1 VDFAFH
7 SLIPKT
13 EINESVASQF
23 DVILVE
29 RIIEALIEVLQ
40 VKEDHGAAVLH
51 ADLDSV
57 DVSANLKVD
66 KVLFR
71 SSRERIG
78 C

>member
-40 VKEDHGAAVLH
+40 VKEDHSAAVLH

-57 DVSANLKVD
+57 DVSANLKVS

-71 SSRERIG
+71 SSRQRIG